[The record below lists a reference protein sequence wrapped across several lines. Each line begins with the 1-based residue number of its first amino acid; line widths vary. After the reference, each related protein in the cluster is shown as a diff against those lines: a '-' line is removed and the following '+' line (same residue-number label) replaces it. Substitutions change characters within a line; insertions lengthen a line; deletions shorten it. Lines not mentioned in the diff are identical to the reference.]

1 MDHPMTN
8 LTKPHPESRFWNRMA
23 PGYARSTISD
33 VENYERKLRET
44 AALMR
49 PDMQVLEIGCGTGS
63 TALWHAPN
71 VAHITATDLS
81 SGMLDIAREKARTA
95 AIENVTFVEA
105 AAEDVPQPDRP
116 YDMIMAH
123 SLLHLVK
130 DHRKV
135 ITNMANMLAPGGY
148 LVTSTICMS
157 EGLSAF
163 KLIAWPGRILGLLP
177 RINFLRKRDLEN
189 AVQDAG
195 LKIHTCWRPGKRKA
209 VFLIARK
216 PA

>member
-1 MDHPMTN
+1 MTN

-189 AVQDAG
+189 AVQDVG

-209 VFLIARK
+209 VFLIAQK

>member
-1 MDHPMTN
+1 MTN
-8 LTKPHPESRFWNRMA
+8 LSKPHPESRFWNRMA

-49 PDMQVLEIGCGTGS
+49 QDMQVLEIGCGTGS
-63 TALWHAPN
+63 TAIHHAPN

-81 SGMLDIAREKARTA
+81 SGMLDIAREKAWNA
-95 AIENVTFVEA
+95 SVSNITFVEC
-105 AAEDVPQPDRP
+105 AAEDVPHPDQP
-116 YDMIMAH
+116 YNMIMAH

-135 ITNMANMLAPGGY
+135 IANMADMLAPGGY

-157 EGLSAF
+157 EGMSAF
-163 KLIAWPGRILGLLP
+163 KLIAWPGRALGLLP
-177 RINFLRKRDLEN
+177 RINFLRKRELES

-209 VFLIARK
+209 VFLIAQK
-216 PA
+216 PEN

>member
-1 MDHPMTN
+1 MTN
-8 LTKPHPESRFWNRMA
+8 LKQSHPESRFWNRMA
-23 PGYARSTISD
+23 EGYARSKISD
-33 VENYERKLRET
+33 VENYERKLKET

-49 PDMQVLEIGCGTGS
+49 PDMRVLEIGCGTGS

-71 VAHITATDLS
+71 VAQITATDLS
-81 SGMLDIAREKARTA
+81 SGMLDIARAKARDA
-95 AIENVTFVEA
+95 DIQNITFVEA
-105 AAEDVPQPDRP
+105 AAEDVPQPDQP

-135 ITNMANMLAPGGY
+135 VANMADMLAPGGY
-148 LVTSTICMS
+148 LVTSTICMA

-163 KLIAWPGRILGLLP
+163 KLIAWPGKALGLLP
-177 RINFLRKRDLEN
+177 RISFFRKRDLES

-195 LKIHTCWRPGKRKA
+195 LTIHTCWRPGKRKA
-209 VFLIARK
+209 VFLIAQK
-216 PA
+216 PAI

>member
-1 MDHPMTN
+1 MTN

-177 RINFLRKRDLEN
+177 RINFLRKRNLED

-209 VFLIARK
+209 VFLIAQK

>member
-1 MDHPMTN
+1 MTN

-95 AIENVTFVEA
+95 AIENITFVEA

-130 DHRKV
+130 DHREV

-209 VFLIARK
+209 VFLIAQK

>member
-1 MDHPMTN
+1 MTN

-177 RINFLRKRDLEN
+177 RINFLRKRDLED

-209 VFLIARK
+209 VFLIAQK

>member
-1 MDHPMTN
+1 MTN

-130 DHRKV
+130 DHREV
-135 ITNMANMLAPGGY
+135 ITNMANMLAPGGF

-177 RINFLRKRDLEN
+177 RINFLRKRDLED

>member
-1 MDHPMTN
+1 MTN

-81 SGMLDIAREKARTA
+81 SGMLDIAREKARIA

-177 RINFLRKRDLEN
+177 RINFLRKRDLED

>member
-1 MDHPMTN
+1 MTN

-81 SGMLDIAREKARTA
+81 SGMLDIAREKARIA

-130 DHRKV
+130 DHREV

-177 RINFLRKRDLEN
+177 RINFLRKRDLED

-209 VFLIARK
+209 VFLIAQK